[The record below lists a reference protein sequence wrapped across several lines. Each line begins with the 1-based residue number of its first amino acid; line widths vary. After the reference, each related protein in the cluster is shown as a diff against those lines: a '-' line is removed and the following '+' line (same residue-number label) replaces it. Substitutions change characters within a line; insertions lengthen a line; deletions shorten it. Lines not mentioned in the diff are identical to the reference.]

1 MMLATGNQ
9 LRAARALVG
18 MDQTT
23 LARAAQVNINTIGS
37 MESRGSAALTS
48 GLDKIKAVMAAL
60 EVAGVEFLN
69 DGRPG
74 VRMRAPT
81 IEFSLTVDSTDG
93 PSLSGKDGATAVLVE
108 FDSSAIGEFA
118 GYENRAIRKREAL
131 DRLREIANQKYSRGQ
146 FQSLG
151 GRRLIRISIDEVTAW
166 RAGRRKAPRD

>member
-37 MESRGSAALTS
+37 MEGRGSAVLTS

-60 EVAGVEFLN
+60 EAAGVEFLN

-81 IEFSLTVDSTDG
+81 IEFSLTVESTEG
-93 PSLSGKDGATAVLVE
+93 PSLSGKDGETAVLVE

-118 GYENRAIRKREAL
+118 GSERARRKREAL
-131 DRLREIANQKYSRGQ
+131 DRLREIANRKYSRGE

-151 GRRLIRISIDEVTAW
+151 GRRLIRISIDDITAW
-166 RAGRRKAPRD
+166 RAGRR